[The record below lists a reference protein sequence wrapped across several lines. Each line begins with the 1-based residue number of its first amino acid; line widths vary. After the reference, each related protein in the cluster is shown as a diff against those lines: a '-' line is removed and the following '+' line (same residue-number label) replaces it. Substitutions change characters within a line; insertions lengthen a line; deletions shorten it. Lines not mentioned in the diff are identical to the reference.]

1 MSVRVDD
8 GVPVIVAVTEEEV
21 DDDRDIKEEAVI
33 EGLIEAERDTVLD
46 TLLLRVTVG
55 DAESVTD
62 RVDDDESVAFA
73 LADALVDNDRDG
85 VEVPVEEV
93 LVEAERDTVL
103 DTLWLWLTVGVTDNE
118 RVRED
123 IDVFVARALA
133 DGELDVDRE

>member
-1 MSVRVDD
+1 MV
-8 GVPVIVAVTEEEV
+8 
-21 DDDRDIKEEAVI
+21 
-33 EGLIEAERDTVLD
+33 EGLIEAERETVLD
-46 TLLLRVTVG
+46 TQLLRMTVG

-73 LADALVDNDRDG
+73 LAEALVDSDRDG
-85 VEVPVEEV
+85 VEVTVEEV
-93 LVEAERDTVL
+93 QLEVERDTVL

-123 IDVFVARALA
+123 IDEFVARALA

>member
-1 MSVRVDD
+1 
-8 GVPVIVAVTEEEV
+8 VA
-21 DDDRDIKEEAVI
+21 
-33 EGLIEAERDTVLD
+33 EGLIEAERETVLD
-46 TLLLRVTVG
+46 TQLLRMTVG

-73 LADALVDNDRDG
+73 LAEALVDSDREG
-85 VEVPVEEV
+85 VEVTVEEV
-93 LVEAERDTVL
+93 LLEVERDTTL

-123 IDVFVARALA
+123 IDEFVARALA

>member
-1 MSVRVDD
+1 M
-8 GVPVIVAVTEEEV
+8 A
-21 DDDRDIKEEAVI
+21 
-33 EGLIEAERDTVLD
+33 EGLIEAERETVLD
-46 TLLLRVTVG
+46 TQLLRMTVG

-73 LADALVDNDRDG
+73 LAEALVDSDREG
-85 VEVPVEEV
+85 VEVTVEEV
-93 LVEAERDTVL
+93 LLEVERDTTL

-123 IDVFVARALA
+123 IDEFVARALA